1 MGPSNSSL
9 LSFRVIFHFHDFW
22 RKDNWVIYHLESR
35 WRNSHV
41 LVYHSPLLSHLLGVA
56 PSTFTTVYIIRST
69 KHTSKKKHK
78 TLHKE
83 RCFVRNLPFK
93 LPMFGYLWDSQA
105 DGVSENS
112 SPSWNLQLAPENA
125 WLGGEFPFWDGL
137 FSGARLVL
145 GGSGTSYTRK
155 SFTWNLHK

>member
-112 SPSWNLQLAPENA
+112 SPSWYPAETYSSHLKMDDWVAS
-125 WLGGEFPFWDGL
+125 FL
-137 FSGARLVL
+137 FGMAYFQVL
-145 GGSGTSYTRK
+145 C
-155 SFTWNLHK
+155 